1 MPKLSVFSRHPLL
14 STSLALGLGLFSAV
28 PADAAVQA
36 RSGYQQPVPTSTQLW
51 GHLDRS
57 IVEQPGAQHRDQALQ
72 LVQWQPSEPRLQRS
86 AGAQGRW
93 AKSLE
98 RAAGRVQ

>member
-28 PADAAVQA
+28 PADATVQA
-36 RSGYQQPVPTSTQLW
+36 RSGYQQPVSTSTQLW
-51 GHLDRS
+51 GHLDRA

-72 LVQWQPSEPRLQRS
+72 LVQWQPSESRLQRS

-93 AKSLE
+93 AQSLE

>member
-36 RSGYQQPVPTSTQLW
+36 RSGYQQPVSTSTQLW
-51 GHLDRS
+51 GHLDRA
-57 IVEQPGAQHRDQALQ
+57 IVEQPGIQHRDQALQ